1 MIAEVDLFGVLLS
14 SAFVSA
20 IVGWG
25 LHLGVR
31 RALAA
36 TGFYRWVWHRSLAD
50 LAIYIILWA
59 VAAAALPHLVAIL
72 PFLH

>member
-1 MIAEVDLFGVLLS
+1 MIAEVDLFGVLVN
-14 SAFVSA
+14 SAFVAA

-31 RALAA
+31 RALAWS
-36 TGFYRWVWHRSLAD
+36 GFYRWVWHRSLAD

-59 VAAAALPHLVAIL
+59 VATAALPHLVATL